1 MIKIIIGLYNFRRVD
16 LNTMVMGIKGKLMSS
31 DVVSDGGLH
40 IRASSFVMG
49 AGMPSKNGI
58 RLLLTQMNA
67 GPSGSRTVYWTSL
80 REEPV
85 VFVKGR
91 PHVLRLYQ
99 DPLKNVETT
108 GIARERVEAMEV
120 QMKIEIIY
128 DLNVHQNKLLLHEEK
143 VEDGK
148 FVIVPVWHTVS
159 IDEIETPRDIYDSI
173 VSEGNLYL
181 K

>member
-1 MIKIIIGLYNFRRVD
+1 
-16 LNTMVMGIKGKLMSS
+16 MVMGIKFPVSIS
-31 DVVSDGGLH
+31 DSGLH
-40 IRASSFVMG
+40 MRDSSCVMG
-49 AGMPSKNGI
+49 AGMPSKDGI
-58 RLLLTQMNA
+58 RLLLTQINA
-67 GPSGSRTVYWTSL
+67 GPNGSRTVHWTSL

-99 DPLKNVETT
+99 DPLKNVEIT

-120 QMKIEIIY
+120 QMKIEITD
-128 DLNVHQNKLLLHEEK
+128 DLKMHENKLLLHEEK
-143 VEDGK
+143 IEDGK

-159 IDEIETPRDIYDSI
+159 IDEIETPRDIYDSM
-173 VSEGNLYL
+173 VSQGNLFL